1 LSSARSHN
9 AAALDFRD
17 LGNDAPVA
25 AVQVRRDGLTLCFD
39 ASTLLDATRNE
50 LMRRLSSFESPA
62 HPVKSLTLK
71 LSGPRGALHES
82 GIGVQN

>member
-1 LSSARSHN
+1 LSSAGSQN
-9 AAALDFRD
+9 AAALDFRE

-50 LMRRLSSFESPA
+50 LTM
-62 HPVKSLTLK
+62 
-71 LSGPRGALHES
+71 
-82 GIGVQN
+82 